1 MLPTW
6 VFNGFSSLLPKTI
19 NYSTGESHMR
29 FLYSWILFGHGHIA
43 RRTGFLQGGRALE
56 IQPEPRSWREASGE
70 HQNLPLIS
78 CAHDSH
84 GYCWLSLGLGSTA
97 GAEILEAD
105 VWAVLQSATD
115 VVRP

>member
-1 MLPTW
+1 
-6 VFNGFSSLLPKTI
+6 
-19 NYSTGESHMR
+19 MR
-29 FLYSWILFGHGHIA
+29 FLYSCILLGHGHIA

-56 IQPEPRSWREASGE
+56 IQLEPRSWREASGE
-70 HQNLPLIS
+70 HQSLPLIS